1 MVKFCSLSA
10 KKTSVFSSCENSSY
24 IQRCLSK
31 KCLSV
36 HVLKGI
42 RNLKLLEKSEK
53 KSSMIEGFLNVEH
66 TKTLYLSLKL
76 VIQGGSNLS
85 GIC

>member
-1 MVKFCSLSA
+1 M
-10 KKTSVFSSCENSSY
+10 KTQVISKDVCLKSVYQFNM
-24 IQRCLSK
+24 
-31 KCLSV
+31 
-36 HVLKGI
+36 LKGI

-53 KSSMIEGFLNVEH
+53 KSSMIEDFLNVEG

-85 GIC
+85 GICQNFL

>member
-1 MVKFCSLSA
+1 M
-10 KKTSVFSSCENSSY
+10 KTQVISKDV
-24 IQRCLSK
+24 CLK
-31 KCLSV
+31 SV
-36 HVLKGI
+36 HQFNMLKGI

-53 KSSMIEGFLNVEH
+53 KSSMIEGFLNVEG

-85 GIC
+85 GICQNFL

>member
-1 MVKFCSLSA
+1 M
-10 KKTSVFSSCENSSY
+10 
-24 IQRCLSK
+24 
-31 KCLSV
+31 
-36 HVLKGI
+36 LKGI

-53 KSSMIEGFLNVEH
+53 KSSMIEGFLNVEG